1 MEKIN
6 KIDKTLAKLIK
17 KKMEKVQINK
27 IRSAKVEVTTDITE
41 IQMIMRNYYE
51 QLHAKKRDNLEEMD
65 SFLQMYKLQRLNQ
78 GEIENMTRFITSAE
92 IENAT

>member
-51 QLHAKKRDNLEEMD
+51 QLHAKKKGQPRRNGQ
-65 SFLQMYKLQRLNQ
+65 FLTNVQ
-78 GEIENMTRFITSAE
+78 
-92 IENAT
+92 ATKTEPGRNREYD